1 MVNELDSGLRG
12 LGSRPGL
19 DNRLRS
25 WAGHFILT
33 VPLIREHLIWSLTL
47 LCVLRHH
54 GESDFEKKNQSP

>member
-19 DNRLRS
+19 DNTLRS

-54 GESDFEKKNQSP
+54 GESD